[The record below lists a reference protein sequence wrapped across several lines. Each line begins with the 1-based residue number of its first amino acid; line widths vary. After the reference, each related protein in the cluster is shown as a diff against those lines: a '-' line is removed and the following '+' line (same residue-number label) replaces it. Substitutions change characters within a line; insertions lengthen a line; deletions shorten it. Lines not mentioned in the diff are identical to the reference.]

1 VESATN
7 PANRGH
13 PMRGRKRKEERMAK
27 DNHAQGQ
34 HDQEESRDRTG
45 FADIVWDQVFGGK
58 YDPPGDSKGKEEYDA
73 GWDNAEK

>member
-1 VESATN
+1 MT
-7 PANRGH
+7 
-13 PMRGRKRKEERMAK
+13 K

-58 YDPPGDSKGKEEYDA
+58 YDPPSDSKGKDEYDA
-73 GWDNAEK
+73 GWDNAKK